1 MGLLVCDTKTEVDEP
16 NRSAKKSKISGRSKH
31 KAQHCSCT
39 FDKHNIS
46 ISSINNRSIIVS
58 KSKETEESSR
68 DGCHRKLKGDKD
80 SERRAH
86 DKQNQAQS

>member
-1 MGLLVCDTKTEVDEP
+1 L
-16 NRSAKKSKISGRSKH
+16 N
-31 KAQHCSCT
+31 
-39 FDKHNIS
+39 KHNIS

-68 DGCHRKLKGDKD
+68 DGWHRKLKGYED